1 MKQSRIYFC
10 YVCTMNYPKESDIE
24 KRKLLL
30 ALALPLFS
38 VIIFWLVKVVELSL
52 DISLAEYGLRPRS
65 FSQWFGIITMPFLH
79 GSLSHLIANS
89 SSFLILGTMLF
100 YFYNKYSL
108 QVIGLSWLIAGVLTW
123 IIGRDSIHIG
133 ASGMIYAFAGYIF
146 FGGLFSRDIRLMAIS
161 LIVVFLYGS
170 MIWGMMPQN
179 TGISWE
185 GHLAGFVAGI
195 LLAFIYKPE
204 AKTTGFDDEEEDDDE
219 CTDCTD
225 NNQYNIKYYYKE
237 DNQSK

>member
-1 MKQSRIYFC
+1 MK
-10 YVCTMNYPKESDIE
+10 YPKESDIE

-38 VIIFWLVKVVELSL
+38 VIIFWLVKVIELSL
-52 DISLAEYGLRPRS
+52 DISLSEYGLRPRS

-79 GSLSHLIANS
+79 GSLSHLIANT

-100 YFYNKYSL
+100 YFYNKFSL
-108 QVIGLSWLIAGVLTW
+108 QIIGLSWLIAGVLTW

-146 FGGLFSRDIRLMAIS
+146 FGGLLSRDIRLMAIS
-161 LIVVFLYGS
+161 LIVVFMYGS
-170 MIWGMMPQN
+170 MVWGMMPQN

-185 GHLAGFVAGI
+185 GHLAGFLTGI
-195 LLAFIYKPE
+195 ILALIYKPE
-204 AKTTGFDDEEEDDDE
+204 SKSTDFDEDEDDDDDDNYETE
-219 CTDCTD
+219 CRNCTG
-225 NNQYNIKYYYKE
+225 NYYPNIKYHYK
-237 DNQSK
+237 DDK